1 MEKLKVLF
9 FAEGAT
15 LAHVVRPLM
24 LARGLDPTC
33 FLALIPGTTVY
44 ISVTAGMLNI
54 GSNIPLFASSPLKV
68 TVPVNAM
75 LF

>member
-24 LARGLDPTC
+24 LAKGLNPAC
-33 FLALIPGTTVY
+33 FDVALKLLQVYKRPDIPC
-44 ISVTAGMLNI
+44 S
-54 GSNIPLFASSPLKV
+54 
-68 TVPVNAM
+68 
-75 LF
+75 

>member
-24 LARGLDPTC
+24 LAKGLDPTNFDVTLC
-33 FLALIPGTTVY
+33 RPESFSKFSRTVQE
-44 ISVTAGMLNI
+44 
-54 GSNIPLFASSPLKV
+54 
-68 TVPVNAM
+68 
-75 LF
+75 